1 LFQVKAKANS
11 TSASSK
17 RNQLLKAVVE
27 ANPAALDMPIRADRV
42 VQQLTGLSRAGV
54 RGLFDH
60 HCVTV
65 NGTPC
70 AMPQALL
77 QPGDVVQVS
86 HNPHQRYKEV
96 PKAKPDPAFT
106 VLFEDEHLLV
116 VNKAAHVLTV
126 PTNDGEGNTLL
137 HALEKYLGGPR
148 LPGSRRNQKQR
159 IHVVHRLDRG
169 VSGALVFAKSFEMA
183 AKIKD
188 QFAERKPDRRYLC
201 VVMGEMEQ
209 PGGTFRSHLATD
221 GTLNRYST
229 KKQGHGELA
238 ITHYEVI
245 NRLRGATVLEVKLET
260 GRRNQIRVHLAEAG
274 HPVLG
279 DPRYPREDPNSA
291 RHPLWKDRR
300 LALHARSLGLKHPIT
315 GELLAFE
322 APVPACFS
330 MFLKQR
336 RNHGKHRGET
346 EKDEKKSKQKRPGP
360 GTSVP
365 RDR

>member
-1 LFQVKAKANS
+1 VKSGPHPKP
-11 TSASSK
+11 TSK
-17 RNQLLKAVVE
+17 LTVLKAVAQVDPT
-27 ANPAALDMPIRADRV
+27 APDMPIRADRV

-65 NGTPC
+65 NGAAY
-70 AMPQALL
+70 AMPQAALNA
-77 QPGDVVQVS
+77 GDVVQVS
-86 HNPHQRYKEV
+86 YNPHQRYKEI
-96 PKAKPDPAFT
+96 PKAKADPAFT

-137 HALEKYLGGPR
+137 HALEKYLGGGRSNAPR
-148 LPGSRRNQKQR
+148 TRQKQV

-169 VSGALVFAKSFEMA
+169 VSGTLVFAKSFEMS

-188 QFAERKPDRRYLC
+188 QFADRKPDRKYLC
-201 VVMGEMEQ
+201 VVQGEMEQ
-209 PGGTFRSHLATD
+209 TTGTIRSHLATD

-279 DPRYPREDPNSA
+279 DPRYPRENPNSA
-291 RHPLWKDRR
+291 RHPLWKERR
-300 LALHARSLGLKHPIT
+300 LALHARSLGLKHPVT
-315 GELLAFE
+315 GELMAFE
-322 APVPACFS
+322 APVPECFAP
-330 MFLKQR
+330 FLKKRSEPAR
-336 RNHGKHRGET
+336 RGPRAG
-346 EKDEKKSKQKRPGP
+346 RPK
-360 GTSVP
+360 
-365 RDR
+365 